1 MFVLPP
7 MDVASVVTLEDRTEL
22 RGRIVEGTPV
32 MDVETDPRVT
42 LRVSRRNDHDAFTVA
57 YLPRLVF
64 TNFAGKEAEAPAP
77 GVLADDDT
85 RQIDLLHQGNLLLE
99 SQRSQRTKLFSNNFI
114 QYGKTSISTLL
125 VQPRWN
131 GEDRPAL
138 PRPFPLNPRV
148 RFNLLALNLGGGV
161 FHLITPRWSIQP
173 SVFYQT
179 WGGPD
184 FEARK
189 RLNYLQN
196 PGVSI
201 ESTYALRPTDDL
213 LFLLQP
219 QVNVFTTTVVD
230 RDTNGA
236 QLAEDGTL
244 FKDQE
249 KQTPRY
255 VSRDGAP
262 LYQINAEARLR
273 HRFTNL
279 VLGEV
284 AVGANAT
291 SQKRPDDPLDPFD
304 FRGGSQTT
312 QNQVFPMAEVLANA
326 GFKTSFARGRVVAYT
341 RLGSWL
347 NLLTGNIQSRTEHV
361 GAASF
366 TFGRTVLRAQAALM
380 ITLPGETFAFRQVTG
395 ELGMERRFTP
405 ELALD
410 LGVRIGQQ
418 SATVANFARQAPTDP
433 ETTETSSVQ
442 PGAFVGFSYQPR
454 GFKF

>member
-1 MFVLPP
+1 MFGLPP

-42 LRVSRRNDHDAFTVA
+42 LRVSRRNDRDAVTLA
-57 YLPRLVF
+57 YLPRLVL
-64 TNFAGKEAEAPAP
+64 TNFAGEAADSAAP
-77 GVLADDDT
+77 GVIADDDT

-99 SQRSQRTKLFSNNFI
+99 SQASSRTKFFSNNFI

-161 FHLITPRWSIQP
+161 FHFITPRWSIQP

-213 LFLLQP
+213 IFLVQP
-219 QVNVFTTTVVD
+219 QVNVFTTTLID
-230 RDTNGA
+230 QDTNGA

-244 FKDQE
+244 FKDPT

-262 LYQINAEARLR
+262 LFQVLAEARLR
-273 HRFTNL
+273 HRFSTL
-279 VLGEV
+279 VTGE
-284 AVGANAT
+284 AAFGANAT
-291 SQKRPDDPLDPFD
+291 SQKRPDNPLDPFD
-304 FRGGSQTT
+304 FRGGPQTT
-312 QNQVFPMAEVLANA
+312 NTRIFPMAEVLANA

-347 NLLTGNIQSRTEHV
+347 NLLTGDIQARTEHV
-361 GAASF
+361 AAASF
-366 TFGRTVLRAQAALM
+366 AFGRTVLRAQTAFM
-380 ITLPGETFAFRQVTG
+380 ITLPGETFAFRQVIG

-410 LGVRIGQQ
+410 LGVRVGQQ
-418 SATVANFARQAPTDP
+418 TATVANFARQAPTDP
-433 ETTETSSVQ
+433 ETVETSSVQ